1 MARAIWSG
9 TISFGL
15 VNVPVKLYSAVHSKD
30 LQFHQFDPKGNRI
43 QYKRVSEKSGREVD
57 YSDIVKGYEV
67 KKGQY
72 VMVDPDEL
80 QAYRP
85 ESTKTIEISDFVD
98 LDEIDPI
105 YYETTYYLAPD
116 GKAAEKAYNLLLQ
129 SMEKQGKA
137 AIGKV
142 VIRTKQYL
150 AAIRPLDGVL
160 ALSTM
165 RFADEVVPTSEVK
178 NGSSGKDASV
188 SSRRGR
194 HGVADHRLTD
204 VEVGPVAVPRHLPR
218 AGARAAEEEGRGQ
231 GDRGRRARRG
241 QGPGAR
247 PHGRPRGQPGRGQG
261 RRRAFR
267 FSGRECREVVEGQEE
282 HEEDD
287 QARVIAHSSEEERL
301 RDLSR
306 RPSR

>member
-43 QYKRVSEKSGREVD
+43 HYKRVSEKTGREVD

-80 QAYRP
+80 ASYRP
-85 ESTKTIEISDFVD
+85 ESTKAIDISDFVD

-105 YYETTYYLAPD
+105 YYENTYYLAPD
-116 GKAAEKAYNLLLQ
+116 GKAAEKPYRLLLEA
-129 SMEKQGKA
+129 MEKKGKA

-150 AAIRPLDGVL
+150 AAIRPLEGVL

-165 RFADEVVPTSEVK
+165 RFADEVVPASEVK
-178 NGSSGKDASV
+178 NGSSGKEATP
-188 SSRRGR
+188 SSREVTMASQIIDSLSSEWDPSRYHDSYREEVLGLLKKKAQ
-194 HGVADHRLTD
+194 GKEIVVEEPEEEQGQVLDLMAALEASLT
-204 VEVGPVAVPRHLPR
+204 EAKKGGAKKKSSRPRKATKKTSKR
-218 AGARAAEEEGRGQ
+218 TSSRSRARAKKSA
-231 GDRGRRARRG
+231 
-241 QGPGAR
+241 
-247 PHGRPRGQPGRGQG
+247 
-261 RRRAFR
+261 
-267 FSGRECREVVEGQEE
+267 
-282 HEEDD
+282 
-287 QARVIAHSSEEERL
+287 
-301 RDLSR
+301 
-306 RPSR
+306 

>member
-43 QYKRVSEKSGREVD
+43 RQKRVSEKTGREVD

-80 QAYRP
+80 AAYKP
-85 ESTKTIEISDFVD
+85 ESTKTIEISDFVE

-105 YYETTYYLAPD
+105 YYENTYYLSPD
-116 GKAAEKAYNLLLQ
+116 GKAGDKAYNLLLEA
-129 SMEKQGKA
+129 MEKQGKA
-137 AIGKV
+137 AVGKV

-188 SSRRGR
+188 SKREIDMASQIIDSLTSKWDPSRYHDTYREQVLELLKKKAAGKEI
-194 HGVADHRLTD
+194 VTD
-204 VEVGPVAVPRHLPR
+204 EPE
-218 AGARAAEEEGRGQ
+218 EEEGQVLDLMAALEASLEDAKKG
-231 GDRGRRARRG
+231 GTKKASGAKKSSRAKKTTKKKSSSSRS
-241 QGPGAR
+241 
-247 PHGRPRGQPGRGQG
+247 
-261 RRRAFR
+261 RAKK
-267 FSGRECREVVEGQEE
+267 S
-282 HEEDD
+282 
-287 QARVIAHSSEEERL
+287 A
-301 RDLSR
+301 
-306 RPSR
+306 

>member
-43 QYKRVSEKSGREVD
+43 QYKRVSEKTGKEVD

-80 QAYRP
+80 ASYQP
-85 ESTKTIEISDFVD
+85 ESTRTVDISDFVD
-98 LDEIDPI
+98 LDQIDPV
-105 YYETTYYLAPD
+105 YYENTYYLAPD
-116 GKAAEKAYNLLLQ
+116 GKGAGKAYNLLLEA
-129 SMEKQGKA
+129 MEKQSKA
-137 AIGKV
+137 AVGKV

-165 RFADEVVPTSEVK
+165 RFADEVVSTSEVK
-178 NGSSGKDASV
+178 NGSSGKDGSV
-188 SSRRGR
+188 SKREVDMASQIIDSLTSEWDPSRYHDTYREQVLALLKKKAEGKEI
-194 HGVADHRLTD
+194 V
-204 VEVGPVAVPRHLPR
+204 VEEP
-218 AGARAAEEEGRGQ
+218 EEEQGQVLDLMAALEASLEEAKRG
-231 GDRGRRARRG
+231 GSKKTSRAKKATTKKAG
-241 QGPGAR
+241 TKKT
-247 PHGRPRGQPGRGQG
+247 
-261 RRRAFR
+261 RAKK
-267 FSGRECREVVEGQEE
+267 
-282 HEEDD
+282 
-287 QARVIAHSSEEERL
+287 SSR
-301 RDLSR
+301 SR
-306 RPSR
+306 AKKSA

>member
-43 QYKRVSEKSGREVD
+43 QYKRVSEKTGKEVD

-80 QAYRP
+80 ASYKP
-85 ESTKTIEISDFVD
+85 ESTRTVDISDFVD
-98 LDEIDPI
+98 LDQIDPV
-105 YYETTYYLAPD
+105 YYENTYYLAPD
-116 GKAAEKAYNLLLQ
+116 GKGTGKAYNLLLEA
-129 SMEKQGKA
+129 MEKQNKA
-137 AIGKV
+137 AVGKV

-165 RFADEVVPTSEVK
+165 RFADEVVSTSEVK
-178 NGSSGKDASV
+178 NGSSGKDGSV
-188 SSRRGR
+188 SKREVDMASQIIDSLTSEWDPSRYHDTYREQVLALLKKKAEGKEI
-194 HGVADHRLTD
+194 V
-204 VEVGPVAVPRHLPR
+204 VEEP
-218 AGARAAEEEGRGQ
+218 EEEQGQVLDLMAALEASLEEAKRG
-231 GDRGRRARRG
+231 GSKKTSRAKKATTKKAG
-241 QGPGAR
+241 TKKT
-247 PHGRPRGQPGRGQG
+247 
-261 RRRAFR
+261 RAKK
-267 FSGRECREVVEGQEE
+267 
-282 HEEDD
+282 
-287 QARVIAHSSEEERL
+287 SSR
-301 RDLSR
+301 SR
-306 RPSR
+306 AKKSA